1 MNSSN
6 KPNVVPGI
14 FLMLLAAFFSLALI
28 LQVFDFGS
36 FAPGQDNIFYF
47 FGKILISVYGF
58 TSSLI
63 PLFLLLA
70 SLSCFASK
78 WTAKKSMML
87 LTAVIPFF
95 TSFGTEKFCRFIL
108 SSETIDFP
116 EIKAVVIAIIGL
128 MLIVIEILLA
138 GVFAD
143 KVNSLIYGNPVRK
156 IEEKISEFEG
166 EKHSGVREKYH

>member
-95 TSFGTEKFCRFIL
+95 TSFGTEKF
-108 SSETIDFP
+108 
-116 EIKAVVIAIIGL
+116 AVL
-128 MLIVIEILLA
+128 FFLLKRLIFLRLKLL
-138 GVFAD
+138 
-143 KVNSLIYGNPVRK
+143 
-156 IEEKISEFEG
+156 
-166 EKHSGVREKYH
+166 

>member
-95 TSFGTEKFCRFIL
+95 LLLLELKNS
-108 SSETIDFP
+108 
-116 EIKAVVIAIIGL
+116 AVL
-128 MLIVIEILLA
+128 FFLLKRLIFLKLKLL
-138 GVFAD
+138 
-143 KVNSLIYGNPVRK
+143 
-156 IEEKISEFEG
+156 
-166 EKHSGVREKYH
+166 